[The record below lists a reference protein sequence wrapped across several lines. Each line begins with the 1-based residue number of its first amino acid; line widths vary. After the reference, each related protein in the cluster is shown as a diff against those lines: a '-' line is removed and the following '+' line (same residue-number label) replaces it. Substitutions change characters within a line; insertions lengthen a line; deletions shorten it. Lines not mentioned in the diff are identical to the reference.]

1 MAVKPTLT
9 ERELTEAQKKQQRKF
24 REGSRYARQAIQ
36 DPAVRAAYEQRSKD
50 GQTAYNVAMADYLN
64 LPDIAELD
72 LAGYTGGRGQ
82 RVVIQAID
90 DHLVADVQV
99 AIYNQAG
106 NLVEQGAA
114 ELADNGIDW
123 VYTTQKAN
131 GQAKGSKLVVRA
143 SDFAWQYY

>member
-1 MAVKPTLT
+1 M
-9 ERELTEAQKKQQRKF
+9 
-24 REGSRYARQAIQ
+24 
-36 DPAVRAAYEQRSKD
+36 
-50 GQTAYNVAMADYLN
+50 
-64 LPDIAELD
+64 
-72 LAGYTGGRGQ
+72 
-82 RVVIQAID
+82 
-90 DHLVADVQV
+90 QV

-143 SDFAWQYY
+143 SDLPGNTTEKEEVLG